1 MPKSMK
7 DIEARQN
14 AFLDAY
20 LENPILSMKA
30 HAERLGINVRTVYNW
45 KDNNING
52 FADKL
57 QERLSRKWEEAKQMA
72 SEQMFSLA
80 REGDFKAV
88 KYILDYHGYAP
99 AQKVEA
105 KVENKTVINVSIGDD
120 EPTNGD

>member
-1 MPKSMK
+1 MELNK
-7 DIEARQN
+7 RQI

-20 LENPILSMKA
+20 MENPMISMKA
-30 HAERLGINVRTVYNW
+30 HAERLGINGRSVYNW

-105 KVENKTVINVSIGDD
+105 KVDAKTVINVNIGD

>member
-1 MPKSMK
+1 MAMSKK
-7 DIEARQN
+7 DVEARQN

-30 HAERLGINVRTVYNW
+30 HAERLGINYRTVYNW
-45 KDNNING
+45 KDRNING

-99 AQKVEA
+99 TQKVDA
-105 KVENKTVINVSIGDD
+105 KVESKTVINVSIGD

>member
-1 MPKSMK
+1 MAMSKK
-7 DIEARQN
+7 DVEARQN

-30 HAERLGINVRTVYNW
+30 HAELLGINYRTVYNW
-45 KDNNING
+45 KDRNING

-99 AQKVEA
+99 AQKVDA
-105 KVENKTVINVSIGDD
+105 KVESKTVINVSIGD

>member
-1 MPKSMK
+1 MAMSKK
-7 DIEARQN
+7 DTEARQN

-30 HAERLGINVRTVYNW
+30 HAEQLGINYRTVYNW
-45 KDNNING
+45 KDRNING

-99 AQKVEA
+99 TQKVDA
-105 KVENKTVINVSIGDD
+105 KVESKTVINVSIGD